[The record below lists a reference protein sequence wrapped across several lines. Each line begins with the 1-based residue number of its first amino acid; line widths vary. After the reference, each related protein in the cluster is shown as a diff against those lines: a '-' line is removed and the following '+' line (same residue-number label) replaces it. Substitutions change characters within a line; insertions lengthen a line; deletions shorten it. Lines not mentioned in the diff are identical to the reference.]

1 MLQRTIE
8 SFPHFT
14 EADYETTAK
23 LFHDFNGNGLMAWAN
38 DHLEQFETS
47 SGRGFRMVVD
57 KGEDPEKVIV
67 APGEFGGELKP
78 FSVARALALRAI
90 AGPEATLVIQP
101 NDVIGRPSMNYSRSE
116 YRVLA
121 KGSLLPLIGRVATVL
136 DSLDKP
142 EKVALYGPSQGGIV
156 ALGFAETERPDAA
169 VAVLE
174 TPNVKKRTRFQMAED
189 FLGCGR
195 QLSESLAI
203 NFPDATNQ
211 FAVEVNQIP
220 SSLDRIRYLFTVATP
235 SNLAL
240 VSLLARSD
248 ALRQMETVLEGGGSI
263 VHAWAERDMVSPQVE
278 NREICSVLQGHS
290 AYEAVE
296 LPGSDHSVS
305 NFAAL
310 NGALLRRAIEIKE
323 SA

>member
-14 EADYETTAK
+14 EADHDAIAK
-23 LFHDFNGNGLMAWAN
+23 LFHDFKGNEVMGWAN
-38 DHLEQFETS
+38 DHLKQFETP

-57 KGEDPEKVIV
+57 KGEDPDRVIV

-90 AGPEATLVIQP
+90 ACPEATLVIQP
-101 NDVIGRPSMNYSRSE
+101 NDVIGKPSMNYSKTE

-121 KGSLLPLIGRVATVL
+121 KGSLVPLIGRVATVL
-136 DSLDKP
+136 DSLNNP
-142 EKVALYGPSQGGIV
+142 EKLALYGPSQGGIV
-156 ALGFAETERPDAA
+156 ALGFAEAERPDAA

-195 QLSESLAI
+195 QLSESLAV
-203 NFPDATNQ
+203 NFSDATNQ
-211 FAVEVNQIP
+211 FAVEINQIP

-248 ALRQMETVLEGGGSI
+248 ALRQMETILRGDGSV
-263 VHAWAERDMVSPQVE
+263 VHAWAERDRVSPQAE
-278 NREICSVLQGHS
+278 NREIRSVLQEHS
-290 AYEAVE
+290 AYEAIE